1 MNRSLKILIGFLLL
15 FTLYHTAEYFV
26 LFQNNP
32 KAFLIVQLIF
42 FLTAWLIARWQK
54 FKGLSTWGMDTG
66 KQWVKHL
73 ISGMS
78 MGVVL
83 YGLTYA
89 ISLAIGSE
97 VITHVP
103 GAGVIISQLGL
114 FCFGVFFSSF
124 SEDILTR
131 GYLFK
136 HFGDKI
142 PATAFVLVSAAVY
155 LLNHIYRLND
165 GWETC
170 TYLFALGVLFT
181 IPVVL
186 TKRLWFTG
194 GMHWIGNTVYYLT
207 HSIINTKT
215 VDRHLAPN
223 TIFIISIVLSIPVV
237 VLVIRSFKL
246 YKSTFESNH
255 VLISS

>member
-1 MNRSLKILIGFLLL
+1 MNPNLKIIPGFLLL
-15 FTLYHTAEYFV
+15 FVLYHTAEYLV

-32 KAFLIVQLIF
+32 VAFLVMQLIF
-42 FLTAWLIARWQK
+42 FVSAWFIAKWQK
-54 FKGLSTWGMDTG
+54 FEGLSAWGIDTG
-66 KQWVKHL
+66 KRWGKHL
-73 ISGMS
+73 LIGML

-83 YGLTYA
+83 YGTTYA
-89 ISLAIGSE
+89 VSLALGSE
-97 VITHVP
+97 VITNIPV
-103 GAGVIISQLGL
+103 ASAIISQLSL

-142 PATAFVLVSAAVY
+142 PATAFVFISAAVY

-170 TYLFALGVLFT
+170 TYLFMLGALFA
-181 IPVVL
+181 IPLVL

-194 GMHWIGNTVYYLT
+194 GMHWIGNTVYHLT
-207 HSIINTKT
+207 HNIISTKT
-215 VDRHLAPN
+215 IDGHLPPN
-223 TIFIISIVLSIPVV
+223 SQFIICIVLMIPIVI
-237 VLVIRSFKL
+237 LVIQLFKL
-246 YKSTFESNH
+246 KPTTFPTTP
-255 VLISS
+255 

>member
-73 ISGMS
+73 ISGML

-136 HFGDKI
+136 HFLCIGLCCCL
-142 PATAFVLVSAAVY
+142 PPQSY
-155 LLNHIYRLND
+155 LS
-165 GWETC
+165 
-170 TYLFALGVLFT
+170 
-181 IPVVL
+181 PQ
-186 TKRLWFTG
+186 
-194 GMHWIGNTVYYLT
+194 
-207 HSIINTKT
+207 
-215 VDRHLAPN
+215 
-223 TIFIISIVLSIPVV
+223 
-237 VLVIRSFKL
+237 
-246 YKSTFESNH
+246 
-255 VLISS
+255 

>member
-1 MNRSLKILIGFLLL
+1 
-15 FTLYHTAEYFV
+15 
-26 LFQNNP
+26 
-32 KAFLIVQLIF
+32 
-42 FLTAWLIARWQK
+42 
-54 FKGLSTWGMDTG
+54 
-66 KQWVKHL
+66 
-73 ISGMS
+73 
-78 MGVVL
+78 
-83 YGLTYA
+83 
-89 ISLAIGSE
+89 
-97 VITHVP
+97 
-103 GAGVIISQLGL
+103 
-114 FCFGVFFSSF
+114 
-124 SEDILTR
+124 
-131 GYLFK
+131 
-136 HFGDKI
+136 
-142 PATAFVLVSAAVY
+142 LVSAAVY

-223 TIFIISIVLSIPVV
+223 TIFIISIVLLIPVV